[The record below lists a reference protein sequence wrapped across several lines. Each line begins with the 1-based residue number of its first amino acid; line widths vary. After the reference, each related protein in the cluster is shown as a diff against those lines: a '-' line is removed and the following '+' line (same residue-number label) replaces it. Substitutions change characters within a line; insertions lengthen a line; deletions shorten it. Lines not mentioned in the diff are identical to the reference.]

1 MGKMRGIALIN
12 ILLKW
17 YLATITLVIERLVNG
32 LSRPPSLI
40 VGGEKGCGAA
50 LVYGPLQL
58 LA

>member
-32 LSRPPSLI
+32 LTRPPSLI
-40 VGGEKGCGAA
+40 VGGEKECGAA
-50 LVYGPLQL
+50 LVYSPLQL